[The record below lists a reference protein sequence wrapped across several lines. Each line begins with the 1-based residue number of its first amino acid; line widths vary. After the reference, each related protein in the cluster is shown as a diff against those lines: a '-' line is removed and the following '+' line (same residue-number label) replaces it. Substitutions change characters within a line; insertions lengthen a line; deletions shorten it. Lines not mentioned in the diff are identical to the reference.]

1 MTLYALDDIDDA
13 IDATRSFL
21 WPFDLGRW
29 LKLAVVAFFLG
40 GTGGTSPM
48 QFSGNFSGSPTTGGP
63 GMRLPDT
70 LPSLSSSQIA
80 ILVAGL
86 AVVLLL
92 ALGFMLVSAIMEF
105 VFVESLRR
113 EAVTIRRYWNER
125 SRQGVRL
132 FGFRVVVALLTLLVV
147 GGILAVAVAPAMLG
161 TGRVSFALLLFA
173 VPVFIVLALVSA
185 LVNGFTTALVVPV
198 MIVEDRSLLS
208 AWRRFWPT
216 LTGQWKEYVVFAIM
230 RFILQIA
237 AGILVGIVTLL
248 AAVIVAIPLGI
259 VAAVGV
265 GLLSVVEVAG
275 VAVIA
280 FAAGLFLLAVLVFAL
295 LAAVPVQT
303 VLHYYALL
311 VLGDTNDA
319 FDLIPDQRDAVR
331 EEPA

>member
-13 IDATRSFL
+13 IDTTRSFL

-29 LKLAVVAFFLG
+29 LKLAVVVFFLG

-48 QFSGNFSGSPTTGGP
+48 QFTGEFSGEPMPGGP
-63 GMRLPDT
+63 EMGLPET
-70 LPSLSSSQIA
+70 LPSLSSSELA
-80 ILVAGL
+80 IVVGVFAVGL
-86 AVVLLL
+86 LI
-92 ALGFMLVSAIMEF
+92 ALGFMLISAIMEF

-113 EAVTIRRYWNER
+113 EAVTIRRYWNDR
-125 SRQGVRL
+125 WKQGVRL
-132 FGFRVVVALLTLLVV
+132 FGFRVGIGLLTLLVV
-147 GGILAVAVAPAMLG
+147 GGVLAVAFTPAMLG
-161 TGRVSFALLLFA
+161 TGEVSFALLVLA
-173 VPVFIVLALVSA
+173 APVFIVLALVSA

-198 MIVEDRSLLS
+198 MIVEDRPLLS

-216 LTGQWKEYVVFAIM
+216 LTGQWKEYVVFAVM

-248 AAVIVAIPLGI
+248 AAVIVAIPLGV

-311 VLGDTNDA
+311 VLGDTNDD